1 MNKTR
6 PWKRFAFTS
15 AFKIAVLYAI
25 AGMLWILF
33 SDKLLQ
39 SFTDNPQVLTE
50 FQTIKGWFYIIIT
63 SLILFF
69 LIGRIKSKLEVE
81 LIKSESKYR
90 LLVEQASDGIF
101 VSDEDGNFIDVNTSG
116 CLMLGYTKRELIG
129 KKISDILLPE
139 ELKEKPI
146 RIDELKTGATLL
158 LKRTIMKKDGSN
170 FKAEVSAKMLPD
182 GRLQGIVRDIST
194 REI

>member
-1 MNKTR
+1 
-6 PWKRFAFTS
+6 
-15 AFKIAVLYAI
+15 
-25 AGMLWILF
+25 MLWILF
-33 SDKLLQ
+33 SDNLLQ

-101 VSDEDGNFIDVNTSG
+101 VSDEVGNFIDVNTSG

-129 KKISDILLPE
+129 KKISDIISPE
-139 ELKEKPI
+139 DIKENPLRMEEIKA
-146 RIDELKTGATLL
+146 GATLL
-158 LKRTIMKKDGSN
+158 SKRRIIKKDGST
-170 FKAEVSAKMLPD
+170 FKAEISAKMLPD
-182 GRLQGIVRDIST
+182 GRLQGIVRDVT
-194 REI
+194 VREI